1 MTEKTEFVVRAVV
14 LGAGATALMDVW
26 AALLR
31 QLGVPSLNFAFLGRW
46 LGHLSHGQWFHESI
60 TRSPPVRGEL
70 VLGWAAHYTIGVTFA
85 ALLLGVFG
93 LEWARSPSLWPA
105 LIIAFVTVIA
115 PLVILQPALGA
126 GLFSSKTP
134 TPLFNSLK
142 SVVTH
147 AVYGLGLYLT
157 ARVTS

>member
-31 QLGVPSLNFAFLGRW
+31 RLGVPSLNFAFLGRW

-60 TRSPPVRGEL
+60 ARSAPVRGEL
-70 VLGWAAHYTIGVTFA
+70 ALGWAAHYSIGVSFA
-85 ALLLGVFG
+85 ALLLLVFG

-105 LIIAFVTVIA
+105 LAIALVTVIA
-115 PLVILQPALGA
+115 PLLVLQPALGA